1 MFNITAEER
10 EEIIRVLARDESEAV
25 GSMGD
30 DTPMPVLS
38 HHTRNLYDYF
48 RQQFAQ
54 VTNPPID
61 PLRESIVMSLQTEI
75 GPECNVFQPQA
86 AHAQQ
91 IVLNSPVLSQR
102 KLRQI
107 VALADE
113 GVPQRLHRPAVRAVG
128 GPARTRC
135 SASAARP
142 RLRCATATSCCCCRT
157 ATWCSDKIPMHAL
170 LATGAIHHHLVKIG
184 LRCKCNILVETGTAR
199 DPHHFACLIGYG
211 ATAVYP
217 YMAYQTLFDMM
228 RRRAKAEMADGD
240 SASSWAAATARPSAR
255 A

>member
-61 PLRESIVMSLQTEI
+61 PLRETIVMTSADRDRAGMQCV
-75 GPECNVFQPQA
+75 PAAA

-107 VALADE
+107 VAHVGA
-113 GVPQRLHRPAVRAVG
+113 GRAQCLHRPAVRPG
-128 GPARTRC
+128 RRTCRTRC

-142 RLRCATATSCCCCRT
+142 KRRCAMAT
-157 ATWCSDKIPMHAL
+157 
-170 LATGAIHHHLVKIG
+170 
-184 LRCKCNILVETGTAR
+184 
-199 DPHHFACLIGYG
+199 
-211 ATAVYP
+211 
-217 YMAYQTLFDMM
+217 
-228 RRRAKAEMADGD
+228 
-240 SASSWAAATARPSAR
+240 
-255 A
+255 